1 MKYCLLFLLVLF
13 FISPNVDN
21 NKSIS
26 QVFRDGFYDYITCL
40 DKISDYANK
49 NIPLVAKL
57 YEIPYEKSYTKIMSN
72 RTFIKHL
79 VVSGETI
86 DDIIKKYNYDISND
100 DLKYFRKIVYKENI
114 NIISDDYNIEAG
126 QYIIVP
132 SQ

>member
-13 FISPNVDN
+13 FIAPNVDN

-40 DKISDYANK
+40 DEVSSYAYK

-57 YEIPYEKSYTKIMSN
+57 YEIPYKNAYNKIMSD
-72 RTFIKHL
+72 RTFTKHL

-86 DDIIKKYNYDISND
+86 DDIIKKYNYDISNE

-126 QYIIVP
+126 QYIVVP